1 MRGQMQN
8 LKTYATR
15 KYNCISVRI
24 IICKKR
30 ESALAKL
37 NENKFIK
44 RSDGI

>member
-1 MRGQMQN
+1 MDKCRTSKLILSRN
-8 LKTYATR
+8 ITVL
-15 KYNCISVRI
+15 SVRI

-30 ESALAKL
+30 ESALAEL